1 MEGREYCLI
10 IKTQTIQIKHKCS
23 RNVILNAKEKKKKP
37 EHCKWSKPFSI
48 AKIKHLKCRGAGQ
61 LAADFL

>member
-23 RNVILNAKEKKKKP
+23 RNVILNAKEKKKKARALQMEQALLYCKDKTP
-37 EHCKWSKPFSI
+37 EMQR
-48 AKIKHLKCRGAGQ
+48 CRAAGS
-61 LAADFL
+61 